1 MYIRSTGLG
10 KTLLQCK
17 VSSIESCNIVPATLE
32 LPKEGES
39 EPTRLL
45 MTMKVIAPVSWTVR
59 AFVEPAD
66 LRHIIGFVLRN
77 PGVLFKGL
85 RFLTFGGKSP
95 SLEVKKRGRRERES
109 RVPVVPPDVKS
120 DTEVSNYD
128 KGETDMTQ

>member
-17 VSSIESCNIVPATLE
+17 VESVESSVIVPETLE
-32 LPKEGES
+32 ATKEGEEE

-45 MTMKVIAPVSWTVR
+45 MTMKVIAPVTWTVR

-77 PGVLFKGL
+77 PKVLLEAL
-85 RFLTFGGKSP
+85 RFLAFGGRSP
-95 SLEVKKRGRRERES
+95 SLVVEKKEPGKEAAEKI
-109 RVPVVPPDVKS
+109 VPPIP
-120 DTEVSNYD
+120 
-128 KGETDMTQ
+128 TDIPD

>member
-17 VSSIESCNIVPATLE
+17 VSNVESCNIVPATLE

-39 EPTRLL
+39 EPARLL

-95 SLEVKKRGRRERES
+95 SLEVKKRGRQS
-109 RVPVVPPDVKS
+109 RVPVVPPEIKS
-120 DTEVSNYD
+120 NL
-128 KGETDMTQ
+128 Q

>member
-17 VSSIESCNIVPATLE
+17 VANVESCNVVPATLE
-32 LPKEGES
+32 LPKEGEN
-39 EPTRLL
+39 EPARLL

-66 LRHIIGFVLRN
+66 LRHIIGFALRN

-95 SLEVKKRGRRERES
+95 SLEVKKRGQRGRES
-109 RVPVVPPDVKS
+109 QMPVVPPDIKS
-120 DTEVSNYD
+120 DL
-128 KGETDMTQ
+128 Q

>member
-17 VSSIESCNIVPATLE
+17 VEKVESCQIVPETLE

-45 MTMKVIAPVSWTVR
+45 MTMKVIAPVTWTVR

-66 LRHIIGFVLRN
+66 LRHIIGFVLKN
-77 PGVLFKGL
+77 PRVLFNGL

-95 SLEVKKRGRRERES
+95 SLVVKKKGQVREEGEKPT
-109 RVPVVPPDVKS
+109 PVVPAD
-120 DTEVSNYD
+120 
-128 KGETDMTQ
+128 